1 MHIPFSFIQVGGE
14 CLRVP
19 TATHRSSHLNLL
31 SRPTSTRAIALH
43 HGRRRALRF
52 AHTAPLSR
60 LTTQVSACRGYNLFR
75 MVLTKPL
82 LLVAVRNQV
91 STLKHNIRQQQAQLN
106 TLENIV
112 RSGPRPYWPE
122 IISDNHNDMQ
132 ATASSSST
140 PPSSYAPGTS
150 TSTKVKRRS
159 SHDVLLSLAGPES
172 HIPLPKREPGE
183 ENGIR
188 EGIPSNYPPNQTSF
202 KRTPSPTR
210 TLSRASSLYLYKAT
224 KNSCTRFPSRD
235 TRVISR

>member
-1 MHIPFSFIQVGGE
+1 MSSSPNGYPSKFPPESALSPYKHARDRPASRSSSRTSFRTHSPSFSIDDPGE
-14 CLRVP
+14 CM
-19 TATHRSSHLNLL
+19 
-31 SRPTSTRAIALH
+31 SR
-43 HGRRRALRF
+43 
-52 AHTAPLSR
+52 
-60 LTTQVSACRGYNLFR
+60 YNLIC
-75 MVLTKPL
+75 MVLTKLL

-91 STLKHNIRQQQAQLN
+91 STLKHNIRHQQAQLN

-112 RSGPRPYWPE
+112 RSGPRPYRPE

-140 PPSSYAPGTS
+140 PPSSYAPGAS
-150 TSTKVKRRS
+150 TPTKVKRRS

-188 EGIPSNYPPNQTSF
+188 EGIPSNYPPNQTPF

-210 TLSRASSLYLYKAT
+210 TLSRASFLYLYKAT

>member
-1 MHIPFSFIQVGGE
+1 MSSSPNGYPSKFPPESALSPYKHARDRPASRSSSRTSLRTHTPSLSLDNPGE
-14 CLRVP
+14 CI
-19 TATHRSSHLNLL
+19 SK
-31 SRPTSTRAIALH
+31 
-43 HGRRRALRF
+43 
-52 AHTAPLSR
+52 
-60 LTTQVSACRGYNLFR
+60 YNLFC
-75 MVLTKPL
+75 MALTRFS

-122 IISDNHNDMQ
+122 TISDIHSNMQ

-140 PPSSYAPGTS
+140 PPTSYVPS
-150 TSTKVKRRS
+150 TSTPTKMKRRS
-159 SHDVLLSLAGPES
+159 SHDVLLNIAGPES
-172 HIPLPKREPGE
+172 LLPLPKREPGE

-188 EGIPSNYPPNQTSF
+188 EGIPSNYPPNQTPF

-224 KNSCTRFPSRD
+224 KNSCTRFLSRH

>member
-1 MHIPFSFIQVGGE
+1 MSSSPNGYPSKFPPESALSPYKHARDRPASRSSSRTSFRTHSPSFSIDDPGE
-14 CLRVP
+14 CM
-19 TATHRSSHLNLL
+19 
-31 SRPTSTRAIALH
+31 SR
-43 HGRRRALRF
+43 
-52 AHTAPLSR
+52 
-60 LTTQVSACRGYNLFR
+60 YNLFR
-75 MVLTKPL
+75 MVLTKLL

-91 STLKHNIRQQQAQLN
+91 STLKHNIRHQQAQLN

-140 PPSSYAPGTS
+140 PPSSYVPGTS
-150 TSTKVKRRS
+150 TPTKVKRRS
-159 SHDVLLSLAGPES
+159 SHDVLLNIAGPES
-172 HIPLPKREPGE
+172 HLPLPKREAGE

-188 EGIPSNYPPNQTSF
+188 EGIPSNYPPSQTSF

-210 TLSRASSLYLYKAT
+210 TLSRASSLYLYKVT
-224 KNSCTRFPSRD
+224 KNSCTRFLSRD